1 MAIKRWKWRAWGSK
15 AKSGNDR
22 KAKALVFA
30 QDVAEVAA
38 QNEGPVPLEG
48 EASVPAGDEARVTD
62 QDEVRVSA
70 EDEAPRASHDEAPA
84 DDESSV
90 LLEDAAPVLRRDE
103 PRVTTQYNVRFI
115 VVDEAA
121 VASEDEILDI
131 GEAETHVPAEGE
143 ASLIP
148 VYEPL
153 VPLVDEAFGPTEDAA
168 PGSAQDEVQVIVEH
182 EAPVVALDE
191 ASVPIREV
199 AKEEQELGRRKHP
212 RFVVKGGAKGR
223 VAAVW
228 DAVLLNISLGGALIE
243 HANVVR
249 PGTPTSVELDLQGKR
264 IRLRCRVAR
273 SVGNRIE
280 VQPDGEQEMIYHTGL
295 QFVEPSD
302 ETLQVIG
309 DYIHSLPNDG

>member
-1 MAIKRWKWRAWGSK
+1 MAIKIRKWLARWSK
-15 AKSGNDR
+15 AESGKER
-22 KAKALVFA
+22 
-30 QDVAEVAA
+30 E
-38 QNEGPVPLEG
+38 
-48 EASVPAGDEARVTD
+48 DEARVPD

-70 EDEAPRASHDEAPA
+70 EDGAPGASPDEAPA

-90 LLEDAAPVLRRDE
+90 LLEDEAPVLRRDE

-115 VVDEAA
+115 VADEAA
-121 VASEDEILDI
+121 VASEDEMLDI
-131 GEAETHVPAEGE
+131 GEAEVHVPAEGE

-148 VYEPL
+148 EYELL
-153 VPLVDEAFGPTEDAA
+153 VPLVDEAFVSTEDAA

-182 EAPVVALDE
+182 EAPVVAPDG
-191 ASVPIREV
+191 ASGPIRED

-212 RFVVKGGAKGR
+212 RFVAKGETKGR
-223 VAAVW
+223 VAAVS

-243 HANVVR
+243 HAGVVR
-249 PGTPTSVELDLQGKR
+249 PGTPSSLELDLHGKR

-280 VQPDGEQEMIYHTGL
+280 VQPDGEQELVYHTGL

-309 DYIHSLPNDG
+309 DYIQSLSNEG

>member
-1 MAIKRWKWRAWGSK
+1 VAIKRWKWLARWSK
-15 AKSGNDR
+15 AESGKER
-22 KAKALVFA
+22 T
-30 QDVAEVAA
+30 
-38 QNEGPVPLEG
+38 NE
-48 EASVPAGDEARVTD
+48 APAPD

-70 EDEAPRASHDEAPA
+70 EEEAPGASPDEAPA

-90 LLEDAAPVLRRDE
+90 LLEDAAPVFRRDE

-148 VYEPL
+148 EYETL
-153 VPLVDEAFGPTEDAA
+153 VSLVDEAFVPTEDAA

-191 ASVPIREV
+191 ASVSIREV
-199 AKEEQELGRRKHP
+199 AKEEQELGRRKHR
-212 RFVVKGGAKGR
+212 RFVVKGEAKGR
-223 VAAVW
+223 VAGVW
-228 DAVLLNISLGGALIE
+228 DAVLLNISLGGALVE

-264 IRLRCRVAR
+264 IRLRCRVTR
-273 SVGNRIE
+273 SVANRME

>member
-1 MAIKRWKWRAWGSK
+1 MAIKIRKWLARWSK
-15 AKSGNDR
+15 AESGKER
-22 KAKALVFA
+22 
-30 QDVAEVAA
+30 E
-38 QNEGPVPLEG
+38 
-48 EASVPAGDEARVTD
+48 DEARVPD

-70 EDEAPRASHDEAPA
+70 EEEAPGVSPDEASA

-90 LLEDAAPVLRRDE
+90 LLEDEMRVSAEDEAPVLRRDE

-131 GEAETHVPAEGE
+131 GEAEAHVSAEGE

-148 VYEPL
+148 EYELL
-153 VPLVDEAFGPTEDAA
+153 VPLVDDAFVPTEDAA

-191 ASVPIREV
+191 ASGPIRED

-212 RFVVKGGAKGR
+212 RFVVKGETKGR
-223 VAAVW
+223 VAAVS

-243 HANVVR
+243 HAGVVR
-249 PGTPTSVELDLQGKR
+249 PGTPSSLELDLRGKR

-280 VQPDGEQEMIYHTGL
+280 VQPDGEQELIYHTGL

-309 DYIHSLPNDG
+309 DYIQSLSNEG

>member
-1 MAIKRWKWRAWGSK
+1 MAIKIRKWLARWSK
-15 AKSGNDR
+15 AESGKER
-22 KAKALVFA
+22 
-30 QDVAEVAA
+30 E
-38 QNEGPVPLEG
+38 
-48 EASVPAGDEARVTD
+48 DEARVLD

-70 EDEAPRASHDEAPA
+70 EEEAPGVSPDEVLA

-90 LLEDAAPVLRRDE
+90 LLEDEAPVLRRDE

-131 GEAETHVPAEGE
+131 GEAEAHVPAEGE

-148 VYEPL
+148 EYEAL
-153 VPLVDEAFGPTEDAA
+153 VPLVDDAFVPTEDAA

-191 ASVPIREV
+191 ASGPIRED
-199 AKEEQELGRRKHP
+199 AKEKQELGRRKHP
-212 RFVVKGGAKGR
+212 RFVAKGETKGR
-223 VAAVW
+223 VAAVS

-243 HANVVR
+243 HVGVVR
-249 PGTPTSVELDLQGKR
+249 PGTPSSLELDLHGKR

-280 VQPDGEQEMIYHTGL
+280 VQPDGEQELIYHTGL

-309 DYIHSLPNDG
+309 DYIQSLSNEG

>member
-1 MAIKRWKWRAWGSK
+1 VAIKIRKWLARWSK
-15 AKSGNDR
+15 AESGKER
-22 KAKALVFA
+22 
-30 QDVAEVAA
+30 E
-38 QNEGPVPLEG
+38 
-48 EASVPAGDEARVTD
+48 DEARVPD
-62 QDEVRVSA
+62 QDVVRVSA
-70 EDEAPRASHDEAPA
+70 EEEAPGACHDEVLA

-90 LLEDAAPVLRRDE
+90 LREDEAWVPEQDEVGVSAEGGAPGASPDEAPDDDESSVLREDEAPVLRRDE

-115 VVDEAA
+115 VADEAA

-131 GEAETHVPAEGE
+131 GEAEAHVPAEGE

-148 VYEPL
+148 EYELL
-153 VPLVDEAFGPTEDAA
+153 VPLVDDAFVPTADAA

-191 ASVPIREV
+191 ASGPIRED

-212 RFVVKGGAKGR
+212 RFVAKEETKGR
-223 VAAVW
+223 VAAVS

-243 HANVVR
+243 HAGVVR
-249 PGTPTSVELDLQGKR
+249 PGSPSSLELDLHGKR

-273 SVGNRIE
+273 SVGNRN
-280 VQPDGEQEMIYHTGL
+280 HTGL

-309 DYIHSLPNDG
+309 DYIQSLSNEG

>member
-1 MAIKRWKWRAWGSK
+1 VAIKIRKWLARWSK
-15 AKSGNDR
+15 AESGKER
-22 KAKALVFA
+22 
-30 QDVAEVAA
+30 E
-38 QNEGPVPLEG
+38 
-48 EASVPAGDEARVTD
+48 DEARVLD

-70 EDEAPRASHDEAPA
+70 EEEAPGVSPDEVLA

-90 LLEDAAPVLRRDE
+90 LLEDEAPVLRRDE

-148 VYEPL
+148 EYEAL
-153 VPLVDEAFGPTEDAA
+153 VPLVDDAFVPTEDAA

-191 ASVPIREV
+191 ASGPIRED
-199 AKEEQELGRRKHP
+199 AREKQELGRRKHP
-212 RFVVKGGAKGR
+212 RFVAKGETKGR
-223 VAAVW
+223 VAAVS

-243 HANVVR
+243 HVGVVR
-249 PGTPTSVELDLQGKR
+249 PGTPSSLELDLHGKR

-280 VQPDGEQEMIYHTGL
+280 VQPDGEQELIYHTGL

-309 DYIHSLPNDG
+309 DYIQSLSNEG

>member
-1 MAIKRWKWRAWGSK
+1 MAIKIRKWLARWSK
-15 AKSGNDR
+15 AESGKER
-22 KAKALVFA
+22 
-30 QDVAEVAA
+30 E
-38 QNEGPVPLEG
+38 
-48 EASVPAGDEARVTD
+48 DEARVPD

-70 EDEAPRASHDEAPA
+70 EEEAPGVSPDEAPA

-103 PRVTTQYNVRFI
+103 PRVVTQYNVRFI

-131 GEAETHVPAEGE
+131 GEAEAHVPAEGE

-148 VYEPL
+148 EYEAL
-153 VPLVDEAFGPTEDAA
+153 VPLVDDVFVPTADAA

-191 ASVPIREV
+191 ASGPIRED
-199 AKEEQELGRRKHP
+199 AKEELELGRRKHP
-212 RFVVKGGAKGR
+212 RFVVKEETKGR
-223 VAAVW
+223 VAAVS

-243 HANVVR
+243 HAGVVR
-249 PGTPTSVELDLQGKR
+249 PGTPSSVELDLHGKR

-280 VQPDGEQEMIYHTGL
+280 VQPDGEQELIYHTGL

-309 DYIHSLPNDG
+309 DYIQSLSNEG

>member
-1 MAIKRWKWRAWGSK
+1 MAIKIRKWLARWSK
-15 AKSGNDR
+15 AESGKER
-22 KAKALVFA
+22 
-30 QDVAEVAA
+30 E
-38 QNEGPVPLEG
+38 
-48 EASVPAGDEARVTD
+48 DEARVLD

-70 EDEAPRASHDEAPA
+70 EEEAPGVSPDEVLA

-90 LLEDAAPVLRRDE
+90 LLEDEAPVLRRDE

-131 GEAETHVPAEGE
+131 GEAEAHVPAEGE

-148 VYEPL
+148 EYEAL
-153 VPLVDEAFGPTEDAA
+153 VPLVDDVFVPTADAA

-191 ASVPIREV
+191 ASGPIRED
-199 AKEEQELGRRKHP
+199 AKEKQELGRRKHP
-212 RFVVKGGAKGR
+212 RIVVKEEAKGR
-223 VAAVW
+223 VAAVS

-243 HANVVR
+243 HVGVVR
-249 PGTPTSVELDLQGKR
+249 PGTPSSLELDLHGKR

-280 VQPDGEQEMIYHTGL
+280 VQPDGEQELIYHTGL

-309 DYIHSLPNDG
+309 DYIQSLSNEG

>member
-1 MAIKRWKWRAWGSK
+1 MAIKIRKWLARWSK
-15 AKSGNDR
+15 AESGKER
-22 KAKALVFA
+22 
-30 QDVAEVAA
+30 E
-38 QNEGPVPLEG
+38 
-48 EASVPAGDEARVTD
+48 DEARVPD

-70 EDEAPRASHDEAPA
+70 EEEAPGVSPDEAPA

-90 LLEDAAPVLRRDE
+90 LLEDEVRVSAEDEAPVLRSDE

-131 GEAETHVPAEGE
+131 GEAEAHVPAEGE

-148 VYEPL
+148 EYEAL
-153 VPLVDEAFGPTEDAA
+153 VPLVDDVFVPTADAA

-212 RFVVKGGAKGR
+212 RFVVKGEVKGL
-223 VAAVW
+223 VAAVR
-228 DAVLLNISLGGALIE
+228 DAVLLNISLGGVLIE

-249 PGTPTSVELDLQGKR
+249 PGTPTSVELDIQGKR
-264 IRLRCRVAR
+264 IRLRCRVTR
-273 SVGNRIE
+273 SEADRIE
-280 VQPDGEQEMIYHTGL
+280 VQSDGEREMIYHTGL